1 MKTTTNNEW
10 FKLCWLSADFFVCLL
25 SHLQT
30 TKEEDEM
37 RLREL
42 EKNYGKEKKRADAL
56 QKELETLKV

>member
-10 FKLCWLSADFFVCLL
+10 FRPCWLSADFFVNPL